1 LSWKL
6 GTYLVDRLEF
16 DELPEF
22 VLYERPW
29 VSKSTSLGGKTK
41 RTNITYAKYA
51 NVIVMLHVAISFNN
65 TSIPCSSVHSS
76 YGRALETVLW

>member
-1 LSWKL
+1 MFHFQVETP

-29 VSKSTSLGGKTK
+29 VSKSTSLGKKTEQK
-41 RTNITYAKYA
+41 LHMQYTNFTSK
-51 NVIVMLHVAISFNN
+51 LH
-65 TSIPCSSVHSS
+65 
-76 YGRALETVLW
+76 YGFLQ